1 MNTQTLSR
9 LCAAIEPLGIR
20 SLPAIAAGSF
30 AEFRHKVRTVL
41 SWYETKVLYQAAE
54 AALSVSRN
62 YEARLLAR
70 ANPLLT
76 NAVRLALTP
85 PSAELHDYRD
95 LFGTRA
101 SQFVAPGSVASMFSP
116 AAYLTEMY
124 REARALRD
132 QTSIWHLDNR
142 RPDLR
147 TLVLSQ
153 HNQDDIVSMLD
164 ISNNILMAGIRAYHP
179 ELADEAEVLQQ
190 LASWRTSG
198 STPFHAPFEQLCH
211 ALQLRDPQGEQRRA
225 SPEVTGLM
233 SAASQRGLDAGISPE
248 LYAILTEVVT
258 DENAQAL
265 CEHNFPIE
273 AVSQFQNVQALARYY
288 DVAAE
293 CCDELLRH
301 FVLRGYVD
309 GCLVY
314 PEINGQG
321 DVAVK
326 RIIRSVPNEPAGLAE
341 AALIPRSGDLY
352 FLTCRFDT
360 LSVQASG
367 LEIRVNDVPVFS
379 DEAFQLQTAQEYR
392 IALTLEGIDLTQP
405 VQVAVIT
412 TGSGAVLSR
421 FDLQFRWQNEPPY
434 RLLLEFN
441 KLIRLQRV
449 TGLAPDA
456 VVAAVASVHR
466 DWRLDTATL
475 QRMLDIWDL
484 MRQYGIDHDQ
494 ALCLSN
500 GDICRL
506 SFSEQP
512 SAFDRLFNAALRSG
526 ERFDTGG
533 PALDMKPESQDND
546 PRKTALKQAL
556 QVDDLGL
563 YQLLCI
569 AEPGN
574 SNGMMD
580 NELASLSALWRARL
594 LAELNRLSVDELV
607 LLLAG
612 CGESEGGM
620 HGHDDISWRGV
631 RQHLQHTMGWLNALE
646 WDVSLL
652 FVLTTTLYSNEL
664 TPEIQT
670 LLTTL
675 NSNLQDQALHGEV
688 LIEALAPYVAAA
700 LRLAGSGPA
709 SNVLRWIDQLQP
721 SGMGVDAFWAAI
733 AASDIPVPAVAIQ
746 FCHALAQ
753 LALVYQSTGLDE
765 GALRLLVTQP
775 KRMITLADGVSV
787 AGHDSRVLMQL
798 TAYAAWVQQLGSHV
812 SATLSAFS
820 ADTLTP
826 EKVAQALVLDEERLR
841 QAAATACRHQQIA
854 ASDQLHS
861 WPEIDV
867 VMQWVTLSEALG
879 VTPQGVAD
887 WLALDYLSPTPPTVP
902 YPAWQ
907 AVATTQAA
915 GLRTEQ
921 AQMMAEEQAEALS
934 DTLAGYW
941 LQVVAPP
948 TLSLRTR
955 DDLYGYLLIDS
966 QVSAQVMTSR
976 VAEATACLQLYINRA
991 LDRMEPD
998 VDDKV
1003 IGRRFFDEWGSY
1015 NKRYSTWAGVSQL
1028 AYYPENYI
1036 EPTLRLGQTSMMD
1049 KLLQELGQS
1058 ALNSDTVG
1066 DAFNRY
1072 LADFEQVANLEVISA
1087 YHDDFN
1093 VEQGLTYFIGC
1104 NRAAEVEYYWRSADH
1119 DKCHDGQFAASAW
1132 NDWRKIDNAFQPW
1145 REVVRP
1151 VVKQS
1156 RLHLLWLERVE
1167 YENEQEGSGTP
1178 AYRYELKLSWLRYD
1192 GNWSTPLSYPADDL
1206 LAGLNLGPDEQP
1218 GFYCAENPDDDIL
1231 LVLCYRK
1238 QDNTA
1243 TVTVNGLIVLS
1254 DGSMQALSEQQALF
1268 YRDSI
1273 HIQFDTPLRRRV
1285 NNRYAR
1291 ESYSVPTGLQR
1302 SGRFDYGSNSYSCA
1316 LGGDIAAIS
1325 SQSQAVQLQIN
1336 LSPTVVVKFQ
1346 ASQNDYIGPNLETIR
1361 MVCSPGDQITVMKI
1375 KNFGPIFRN
1384 GTFYDNVKC
1393 FTQNMS
1399 GNSYSLWRYEPGTG
1413 YYFRIFT
1420 TIIPSNRLISG
1431 PADLTI
1437 GDKTRFDIH
1446 SGIIGR
1452 VLESS
1457 DYHGGDDFEFI
1468 SDIPLENVTLIIKEG
1483 ATGPEYRFSA
1493 DQYMATPPPDSLES
1507 RSYPFSQV
1515 SCIIDPT
1522 QLTFVNNIASLDV
1535 TLEAKFADGSLAGR
1549 EYFSLPITRV
1559 ESDVTKVLTLLR
1571 DNSGAQYMQWGPYRV
1586 RMNTLFARQLVERAV
1601 HGPDAILSMSS
1612 QRLPEPA
1619 MGNGGYVQVTLPR
1632 WNAAQHGTSRA
1643 VKLRLRSVN
1652 QAVSDYP
1659 FINASLTDSAQQRI
1673 LFVPVSQISQGDV
1686 LDFPATLSQGLE
1698 LVLECEGGAFSAGRL
1713 TFNLDASPDSFS
1725 RADGWSDERDADVQV
1740 MENYSEPMDFS
1751 GANALYFWE
1760 LFYYTPMM
1768 VAQRLLQEQQF
1779 DEAHTWLQYVWNP
1792 AGYLINGQRQ
1802 DWQWNVRPLEEDL
1815 SWNAGSLDSTDPDA
1829 VAQNDPMHYKVAT
1842 FMRWLDLLLARG
1854 DRAYRQ
1860 LEPDTLSEAK
1870 MWYTQALSLLGEQPL
1885 LPRVAPWSEPH
1896 LALAA
1901 DDTLHQNHLQAL
1913 LSLQQGGLAAPL
1925 TASSLTA
1932 LFLPQSNEVL
1942 LGYWRTLEMRLYN
1955 LRHNLSIDGHP
1966 LRLPLF
1972 AAPANPKALL
1982 RAAVANETGGGT
1994 PTPVVAAP
2002 AWRFRQM
2009 LDSARGMV
2017 TQVMQSGSSLQGLH
2031 ERQDT
2036 EDLAELLQTQAGA
2049 LLAISLQ
2056 AQDTTLL
2063 EIAADQAALAAAE
2076 VAATARRDHYT
2087 NLYNGNLN
2095 SNEEASVGLRASAGV
2110 MMTAATPLM
2119 VASSVQDS
2127 MPNIFGLANGG
2138 RHKGAILMSSALV
2151 CSTVAAEMLSVAD
2164 SLSQSESYRRRR
2176 EDWGMQRDNA
2186 SNEIE
2191 QIGHQKAAL
2200 TYRQT
2205 AAQQQKSYIELQQT
2219 QVTAQLQKLRSKF
2232 TGMALYSRLVGI
2244 LAPIYKTYYD
2254 LTVSRCRMAE
2264 QAFNWETGDSTIFIT
2279 PVWNEANKG
2288 LLSGDSLMLQ
2298 LAQMEDAFLQQE
2310 QRALEVERTVS
2321 LAEFYTTAAGGA
2333 FNFAEQVRQI
2343 INNGSGQAGSG
2354 GNLLSLVSGVLSA
2367 SVVLSDMHITEDYP
2381 AAMQMGNTRR
2391 IKQVSVSLPALVGP
2405 YQNIQARLSYGGSV
2419 QLPRGCNALAVSQ
2432 CFKDSGQFELNFN
2445 DGKYQPFEG
2454 IDIADNGTLTLAFPN
2469 ALLGQ
2474 KAMLETLNDIVLHIR
2489 YTIR

>member
-1 MNTQTLSR
+1 MNTQTVSR
-9 LCAAIEPLGIR
+9 LCAAIEPLGIH
-20 SLPAIAAGSF
+20 SLPAIATGSF
-30 AEFRHKVRTVL
+30 AEFRNKVRTVL
-41 SWYETKVLYQAAE
+41 SWHETKVLYQAAK

-62 YEARLLAR
+62 HEARLLAH
-70 ANPLLT
+70 ASPLLT
-76 NAVRLALTP
+76 RAVRLALTP
-85 PSAELHDYRD
+85 PSAQLHDYQE
-95 LFGTRA
+95 LFGARA

-132 QTSIWHLDNR
+132 QTSVWHLDNR

-153 HNQDDIVSMLD
+153 PNQDDTVSMLD
-164 ISNNILMAGIRAYHP
+164 ISNTILMAGILAHHP
-179 ELADEAEVLQQ
+179 ELADETEVLQQ
-190 LASWRTSG
+190 LASWRASG

-211 ALQLRDPQGEQRRA
+211 ALQLRDPQGEKRRA
-225 SPEVTGLM
+225 APEVTGLM
-233 SAASQRGLDAGISPE
+233 SVDSLRGLDAGISPE

-265 CEHNFPIE
+265 CEHNFPAE
-273 AVSQFQNVQALARYY
+273 PVWQLQSVQALARYY
-288 DVAAE
+288 DVEAE
-293 CCDELLRH
+293 RCDELLRH

-309 GCLVY
+309 DSLVY
-314 PEINGQG
+314 PEIDGQG
-321 DVAVK
+321 YVAVK
-326 RIIRSVPNEPAGLAE
+326 RIVRSVQDEPAGLAD
-341 AALIPRSGDLY
+341 AALIPRSGDLC

-360 LSVQASG
+360 LPVQASG
-367 LEIRVNDVPVFS
+367 LEIRINDVPVFS
-379 DEAFQLQTAQEYR
+379 DGAFRPRTDQEYR
-392 IALTLEGIDLTQP
+392 IALTLEGIDFTLP
-405 VQVAVIT
+405 VQVAVIV
-412 TGSGAVLSR
+412 TGGGAALSR
-421 FDLQFRWQNEPPY
+421 FDLQFRWQSEPPY

-449 TGLAPDA
+449 TGLTPEA
-456 VVAAVASVHR
+456 VVAVVASVHR
-466 DWRLDTATL
+466 DWQLDTAAL
-475 QRMLDIWDL
+475 QRLLDVWDL
-484 MRQYGIDHDQ
+484 MRQHGIDHDQ

-512 SAFDRLFNAALRSG
+512 SAFDRLFNAALRGG

-533 PALDMKPESQDND
+533 PALDMKPDSQDND

-569 AEPGN
+569 AEPDN

-580 NELASLSALWRARL
+580 NEPASLSALWRASL
-594 LAELNRLSVDELV
+594 LAGLNRLSLDELV

-612 CGESEGGM
+612 CGENEGGM
-620 HGHDDISWRGV
+620 YGHDDIRWREM
-631 RQHLQHTMGWLNALE
+631 RQHLQRTMGWLNEQE

-675 NSNLQDQALHGEV
+675 SSNLQDPLLHGEA

-709 SNVLRWIDQLQP
+709 GSVLRWIDQLQP

-733 AASDIPVPAVAIQ
+733 AASDTPVPVEAIQ

-753 LALVYQSTGLDE
+753 LGLVYQSTGLDE

-775 KRMITLADGVSV
+775 ARMITLADGVSV

-798 TAYAAWVQQLGSHV
+798 TAYAAWVQQLGNNV
-812 SATLSAFS
+812 SATLSAFG

-841 QAAATACRHQQIA
+841 QAAAVACGHQQT
-854 ASDQLHS
+854 ASSDRLHS

-867 VMQWVTLSEALG
+867 VMQWVTLAEALG

-887 WLALDYLSPTPPTVP
+887 WLALDYLSPTLPPVP
-902 YPAWQ
+902 YPVWQ
-907 AVATTQAA
+907 AVATTLAA

-934 DTLAGYW
+934 GTLAGYW
-941 LQVVAPP
+941 LQEVAPP
-948 TLSLRTR
+948 MLSLRTR

-976 VAEATACLQLYINRA
+976 VAEASACLQLYINRA

-998 VDDKV
+998 ADDQV
-1003 IGRRFFDEWGSY
+1003 IGRRFFEEWGSY

-1049 KLLQELGQS
+1049 KLLQKLGQS

-1066 DAFNRY
+1066 EAFNHY

-1087 YHDDFN
+1087 YHDN
-1093 VEQGLTYFIGC
+1093 INIEQGLTYFIGC
-1104 NRAAEVEYYWRSADH
+1104 NRTAEVEYYWRSADH
-1119 DKCHDGQFAASAW
+1119 DKCHDGQFAANAW
-1132 NDWRKIDNAFQPW
+1132 SDWRKIDNAFQPW

-1167 YENEQEGSGTP
+1167 YENEQEGSATP

-1206 LAGLNLGPDEQP
+1206 LVDLNLGPEEQP
-1218 GFYCAENPDDDIL
+1218 GFYCAENPLDDTL
-1231 LVLCYRK
+1231 VVLCYRK

-1243 TVTVNGLIVLS
+1243 TVTVNGLTVLS
-1254 DGSMQALSEQQALF
+1254 DGSMQVMSKEQAL
-1268 YRDSI
+1268 YCRDRI
-1273 HIQFDTPLRRRV
+1273 HIQLDTPLRRRV
-1285 NNRYAR
+1285 NNRYVSA
-1291 ESYSVPTGLQR
+1291 EFSVPTELQG
-1302 SGRFDYGSNSYSCA
+1302 SEGFDYGLHLYSRVS
-1316 LGGDIAAIS
+1316 GGNIAAIS
-1325 SQSQAVQLQIN
+1325 SQSQSQQLQIH
-1336 LSPTVVVKFQ
+1336 LSPTAVVKFEQ
-1346 ASQNDYIGPNLETIR
+1346 WLIPHRRTIE
-1361 MVCSPGDQITVMKI
+1361 MACSAGDRISIVPVTPSR
-1375 KNFGPIFRN
+1375 FGPILRN
-1384 GTFYDNVKC
+1384 GVFHDNTIAFSSVV
-1393 FTQNMS
+1393 
-1399 GNSYSLWRYEPGTG
+1399 GDRYTASRDYGAGPAVPLFEVV
-1413 YYFRIFT
+1413 
-1420 TIIPSNRLISG
+1420 IPSSNLIIG
-1431 PADLTI
+1431 PADHQPFYWVRYRIPGYGHSTWCT
-1437 GDKTRFDIH
+1437 GDA
-1446 SGIIGR
+1446 
-1452 VLESS
+1452 
-1457 DYHGGDDFEFI
+1457 FEYI
-1468 SDIPLENVTLIIKEG
+1468 TDIPLENVTLIIKEG
-1483 ATGPEYRFSA
+1483 TTGPEQRFSA
-1493 DQYMATPPPDSLES
+1493 DQYMTTPPPDSPWM

-1515 SCIIDPT
+1515 SCIIDPS

-1535 TLEAKFADGSLAGR
+1535 TLEAKFANGSLVGR
-1549 EYFSLPITRV
+1549 EYFSLPVTRF

-1612 QRLPEPA
+1612 QLLPEPA
-1619 MGNGGYVQVTLPR
+1619 MGNGGYIQVMLPR
-1632 WNAAQHGTSRA
+1632 WSAVQHGSSRG
-1643 VKLRLRSVN
+1643 VKLRLRSVG
-1652 QAVSDYP
+1652 QEDSDYP
-1659 FINASLTDSAQQRI
+1659 FINASLTDSTQQRM
-1673 LFVPVSQISQGDV
+1673 LYVPVSQVNLGDT
-1686 LDFPATLSQGLE
+1686 LDFPATLSLGLE
-1698 LVLECEGGAFSAGRL
+1698 LVLECESGTFSAGYL
-1713 TFNLDASPDSFS
+1713 TFNSDAEPDSFS
-1725 RADGWSDERDADVQV
+1725 RADGWNAERDADVQV
-1740 MENYSEPMDFS
+1740 MKNYSEPMDFS

-1760 LFYYTPMM
+1760 MFYYTPMM

-1779 DEAHTWLQYVWNP
+1779 DGAQTWLQYVWNP

-1802 DWQWNVRPLEEDL
+1802 SWLWNVRPLEEDL
-1815 SWNAGSLDSTDPDA
+1815 SWNAVSLDSTDPDA

-1854 DRAYRQ
+1854 DWAYRQ

-1870 MWYTQALSLLGEQPL
+1870 MWYTQALSLLGEKPL
-1885 LPRVAPWSEPH
+1885 LPRVAPWSEPC

-1913 LSLQQGGLAAPL
+1913 LSLQQGGQAAPL

-1972 AAPANPKALL
+1972 AEPADPKALL
-1982 RAAVANETGGGT
+1982 RAAVANEAGGGGT
-1994 PTPVVAAP
+1994 PTPAAAAP

-2017 TQVMQSGSSLQGLH
+2017 TQVMQSGSTLQGLH
-2031 ERQDT
+2031 ERQDA
-2036 EDLAELLQTQAGA
+2036 EDIGQLLQTQAGA

-2056 AQDTTLL
+2056 AQNATLQ
-2063 EIAADQAALAAAE
+2063 EIAAELEALAAAE
-2076 VAATARRDHYT
+2076 VAAMARRDHYT
-2087 NLYNGNLN
+2087 RLYNGNLN
-2095 SNEEASVGLRASAGV
+2095 SNEEASIGLRASAGA
-2110 MMTAATPLM
+2110 MMTAATPLL
-2119 VASSVQDS
+2119 VAASVQDS

-2138 RHKGAILMSSALV
+2138 RHKGAILMSSALS
-2151 CSTVAAEMLSVAD
+2151 CSVAAAEMGSIAD
-2164 SLSQSESYRRRR
+2164 SLSQSEAYRRRH
-2176 EDWGMQRDNA
+2176 EEWGIQRDNA
-2186 SNEIE
+2186 AQEIA
-2191 QIGHQKAAL
+2191 QITCQKTAL
-2200 TYRQT
+2200 THRRT
-2205 AAQQQKSYIELQQT
+2205 AAEQQLAYIQLQQT
-2219 QVTAQLQKLRSKF
+2219 QVAAQLQKLQSKF
-2232 TGMALYSRLVGI
+2232 TGMALYDRLIGV
-2244 LAPIYKTYYD
+2244 LAPVYRTYHD

-2264 QAFNWETGDSTIFIT
+2264 QAFHWETGDSTVFIT
-2279 PVWNEANKG
+2279 PTWNDANKG
-2288 LLSGDSLMLQ
+2288 LLSGDGLMLQ
-2298 LAQMEDAFLQQE
+2298 LAQMENAFLQQD

-2321 LAEFYTTAAGGA
+2321 LAEFYATTAEGA
-2333 FNFAEQVRQI
+2333 FDFAGQVKQI

-2354 GNLLSLVSGVLSA
+2354 GNLLSLAGGVLKASA
-2367 SVVLSDMHITEDYP
+2367 VLSDMHITDDYP
-2381 AAMQMGNTRR
+2381 AGMQMGNTRR
-2391 IKQVSVSLPALVGP
+2391 IRQVSVSLPALVGP
-2405 YQNIQARLSYGGSV
+2405 YQNIQARLSYGGSI

-2445 DGKYQPFEG
+2445 DGKYLPFEG
-2454 IDIADNGTLTLAFPN
+2454 ISIADNGILALEFPN